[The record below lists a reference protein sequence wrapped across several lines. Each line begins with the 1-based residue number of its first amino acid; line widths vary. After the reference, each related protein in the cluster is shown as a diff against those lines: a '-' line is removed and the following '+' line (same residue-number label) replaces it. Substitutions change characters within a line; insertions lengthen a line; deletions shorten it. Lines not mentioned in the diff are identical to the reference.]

1 MIVIVQMVVI
11 TKQIIT
17 DTLDVHAMTTLRI
30 IFLYPCWREKISLK
44 ISMKFAEHKPSVL
57 VMDAVGAGHG
67 DQTYSL
73 QDVFCPDRPLHL
85 FLSFP
90 CHLCPLGLYSNA
102 AV

>member
-1 MIVIVQMVVI
+1 M
-11 TKQIIT
+11 
-17 DTLDVHAMTTLRI
+17 
-30 IFLYPCWREKISLK
+30 
-44 ISMKFAEHKPSVL
+44 SMKSAEHKPSVL

-67 DQTYSL
+67 DKTYSP
-73 QDVFCPDRPLHL
+73 QDVFCPHRLLQL